1 MANVSYKHVS
11 KSNFQIN
18 SLHPSIREV
27 VRDGIYYVNNNL
39 LSGNAKVYVTDGYRT
54 AEQQNALLK
63 SGRDVTRA
71 GAMKSYHN
79 YGLAFD
85 VGLFVSDN
93 SGAGRKYIKNTQVIL
108 NKDYDDDDNP
118 DFKECVTY
126 FRDMLGF
133 SWGGDWTGS
142 FKDYPHFE
150 VKVSLKAL
158 RSAYNAGYTFV
169 DNNRKYV
176 RLSYIME
183 QGHTVSLPYGADL
196 SVENNVGNV

>member
-18 SLHPSIREV
+18 TLHPSIREV
-27 VRDGIYYVNNNL
+27 VRDGIYYVNTNL
-39 LSGNAKVYVTDGYRT
+39 LSNNAKVYVTDGYRT
-54 AEQQNALLK
+54 PEQQNALLT
-63 SGRDVTRA
+63 SGRGVTRA

-85 VGLFVSDN
+85 VGLFVSDD

-108 NKDYDDDDNP
+108 EKDYDDDENP
-118 DFKECVTY
+118 DFLECVSY

-133 SWGGDWTGS
+133 AWGGDWTGG

-150 VKVSLKAL
+150 VKVKLKAL
-158 RSAYNAGYTFV
+158 QDAYKSGYTFV

-176 RLSYIME
+176 KLSYIME
-183 QGHTVSLPYGADL
+183 QGYTVSLPHGADL
-196 SVENNVGNV
+196 NAENSIGNV